1 MSVVVASG
9 LRVLP
14 VDLADAAQAAAWL
27 DLLDHYARDPM
38 GGGEP
43 LSAFARAHLV
53 ERLQAQTGFH
63 GALAWCE
70 GSTVPVGLINC
81 FAGFSTFAAK
91 PLLNIHDIVTRA
103 ERRGQGVGQALL
115 GWAEQRG
122 RELGCCKLTLEV
134 LTNNTRA
141 LAAYER
147 AGFGPYVLD
156 PAAGH
161 ALFLQKYL
169 TEN

>member
-1 MSVVVASG
+1 MSLRVVA
-9 LRVLP
+9 
-14 VDLADAAQAAAWL
+14 VDLENEAISKTWL
-27 DLLDHYARDPM
+27 ELLDHYARDPM
-38 GGGEP
+38 GGGAG
-43 LSAFARAHLV
+43 LSDYAKANLV
-53 ERLQAQTGFH
+53 CELQGQPGFH
-63 GALAWCE
+63 GALAYSGDE
-70 GSTVPVGLINC
+70 AVGLINC

-103 ERRGQGVGQALL
+103 DRRGQGIGQALL
-115 GWAEQRG
+115 HWAEQRA
-122 RELGCCKLTLEV
+122 RQLGCCKLTLEV

>member
-53 ERLQAQTGFH
+53 ERLQA
-63 GALAWCE
+63 
-70 GSTVPVGLINC
+70 
-81 FAGFSTFAAK
+81 
-91 PLLNIHDIVTRA
+91 
-103 ERRGQGVGQALL
+103 
-115 GWAEQRG
+115 
-122 RELGCCKLTLEV
+122 
-134 LTNNTRA
+134 
-141 LAAYER
+141 
-147 AGFGPYVLD
+147 
-156 PAAGH
+156 
-161 ALFLQKYL
+161 
-169 TEN
+169 